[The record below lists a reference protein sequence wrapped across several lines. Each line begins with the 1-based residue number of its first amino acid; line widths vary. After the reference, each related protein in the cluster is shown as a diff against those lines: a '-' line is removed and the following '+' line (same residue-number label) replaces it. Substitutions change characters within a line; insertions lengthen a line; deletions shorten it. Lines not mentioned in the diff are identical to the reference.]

1 MVLDWYLLALSNN
14 ILSFRKDGTVSTFAW
29 SAHMI
34 NGPDKV
40 KAYNL
45 KFDKPSGNPFWNP
58 YTDEDGQVF
67 GR

>member
-1 MVLDWYLLALSNN
+1 
-14 ILSFRKDGTVSTFAW
+14 
-29 SAHMI
+29 MI

-45 KFDKPSGNPFWNP
+45 KFDKPSGNPYWNP
-58 YTDEDGQVF
+58 YTDDDGQVF